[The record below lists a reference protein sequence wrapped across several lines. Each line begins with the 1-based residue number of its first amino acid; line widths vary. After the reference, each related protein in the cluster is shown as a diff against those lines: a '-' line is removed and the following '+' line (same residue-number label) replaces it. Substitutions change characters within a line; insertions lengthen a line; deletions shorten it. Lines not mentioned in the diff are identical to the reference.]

1 MSRNYERLHIL
12 IGDSYIDE
20 SELEGKTLAE
30 IVAKLTESENSLR
43 ARYGNVD
50 KITLEVSQADFYFN
64 AYRLENDHEYEKRT
78 NNLRK
83 KEAETREREL
93 ATLKRLQAKYPN
105 VTIEL

>member
-30 IVAKLTESENSLR
+30 IVAKLTESERILR
-43 ARYGNVD
+43 ERYGNVD
-50 KITLEVSQADFYFN
+50 KITLAVSQADFYFN

-83 KEAETREREL
+83 KENETREREL

>member
-30 IVAKLTESENSLR
+30 IVAKLTESERILR
-43 ARYGNVD
+43 ERYGNVD
-50 KITLEVSQADFYFN
+50 KITLAVSQADFYFN

-83 KEAETREREL
+83 KENETREREL

-105 VTIEL
+105 ATFEL

>member
-12 IGDSYIDE
+12 IGDYYIDE
-20 SELEGKTLAE
+20 SKLEGKTLAE

-50 KITLEVSQADFYFN
+50 KITLAISFSSFYFH

-78 NNLRK
+78 NNLCK
-83 KEAETREREL
+83 KENETREREL
-93 ATLKRLQAKYPN
+93 ATLKKLQAKYPDAKF
-105 VTIEL
+105 EQ

>member
-30 IVAKLTESENSLR
+30 IVVKLTEKESSLR

-50 KITLEVSQADFYFN
+50 KITLAVNCADFYFN

-93 ATLKRLQAKYPN
+93 ATLKKLQAKYPDAKF
-105 VTIEL
+105 EQ

>member
-30 IVAKLTESENSLR
+30 IVAKLTESERILR
-43 ARYGNVD
+43 ERYGNVD

-83 KEAETREREL
+83 KENETREREL